1 MNSEFRKVL
10 VVAYYFPPMGLS
22 GVQRT
27 AKFVKY
33 LPKYGWKPTVLTVS
47 PTGYYAV
54 DNTLLKEVEKSGAE
68 IVRASSLDPNRLFK
82 SQGVVKMPSERIR
95 KVLQFGGD
103 TLFIPDTK
111 IGWKSKAL
119 QAARELL
126 RREHFDLIFA
136 TAPPQTDF
144 LIGETLKREFRL
156 PLVLDYRDAWLD
168 YPFKYYPTPLHR
180 YLHYRLEKRV
190 LKVADK
196 IIVTVRRVKESIL
209 LHYLSLDYHDV
220 IIIPQ
225 GFDPEDFEVTAAPK
239 QSARRKMRITHA
251 GTFYAD
257 RNPSVLFESLHNLFH
272 DVPQMRGRL
281 ELDLIGNVREEDQAL
296 VSKLGLQND
305 VKFSGYLDHRE
316 CTKRLQESDVLW
328 LVLDNDYQSP
338 GKLYEYFGARKP
350 ILGSLG
356 EGHMKQLIIESGAG
370 VCVPL
375 KDLKAHERAVR
386 DLFTQFEKNQLNQ
399 VPGEFADR
407 YNRQVLTGEL
417 ARHFESLMDIDKNA
431 FVKLQED
438 PS

>member
-1 MNSEFRKVL
+1 MKDDFRKVL
-10 VVAYYFPPMGLS
+10 VIAYYFPPMGLS

-54 DNTLLKEVEKSGAE
+54 DKTLLSEVEQAGTE

-95 KVLQFGGD
+95 KILQYGGD
-103 TLFIPDTK
+103 TVFIPDTK
-111 IGWKSKAL
+111 IGWRSKAL
-119 QAARELL
+119 KAARELL
-126 RREHFDLIFA
+126 SKEHFDLIFA

-144 LIGETLKREFRL
+144 LIGEALKKEFRL

-190 LKVADK
+190 LKMADK

-209 LHYLSLDYHDV
+209 KHYLSLDYHDV

-225 GFDPEDFEVTAAPK
+225 GYDPEDFEARASSK
-239 QSARRKMRITHA
+239 RSARRTLRITHA

-257 RNPSVLFESLHNLFH
+257 RNPSVLLQALHNLFR
-272 DVPQMRGRL
+272 DVPQMRGRV
-281 ELDLIGNVREEDQAL
+281 ELDLIGNVREEDQVL
-296 VSKLGLQND
+296 TSKLGLQNE
-305 VKFSGYLDHRE
+305 VKFLGYLDHKE
-316 CTKRLQESDVLW
+316 CTRRLQESDVLW

-338 GKLYEYFGARKP
+338 GKLYEYLGARKP
-350 ILGSLG
+350 ILGSVD
-356 EGHMKQLIIESGAG
+356 EGYMKQLILESGAG
-370 VCVPL
+370 ICVPL
-375 KDLKAHERAVR
+375 KNLRAHEGAVR
-386 DLFTQFEKNQLNQ
+386 DLFTQFEKNQLGQ
-399 VPGEFADR
+399 VPEEFSGR
-407 YNRQVLTGEL
+407 FNRQVLTGEL
-417 ARHFESLMDIDKNA
+417 ARQFESLMDYDKNA
-431 FVKLQED
+431 FVKLEEEL
-438 PS
+438 